1 MTLVIGR
8 LSLIPDRLT
17 LQSDQANIHRQQPCH
32 AADFDQLMN
41 CPEFDY
47 LTKDATGRMK
57 PVVTTTVDGGPD
69 ENPLTER
76 LYKWEFTIS

>member
-1 MTLVIGR
+1 
-8 LSLIPDRLT
+8 
-17 LQSDQANIHRQQPCH
+17 
-32 AADFDQLMN
+32 MN

-47 LTKDATGRMK
+47 LTKDATGRIK